1 MTITLDSI
9 IPVDRLVKVRREAQK
24 KKAWFKVLRKRE
36 RDIMNLTI
44 NCVKAVRSPILAK
57 IVKAIITKLKKALES
72 HVERLVRTIG
82 RSTALELCRIAES
95 WGNKLAHQWNEDDG
109 FARYLAVTYHNQQK
123 LNRGRSRIW

>member
-24 KKAWFKVLRKRE
+24 KKAWFKVLCKRE

-44 NCVKAVRSPILAK
+44 NCVEAVRSPVLAK

-82 RSTALELCRIAES
+82 RSNALELCRIAES
-95 WGNKLAHQWNEDDG
+95 WGNKVAHQWNEDDG
-109 FARYLAVTYHNQQK
+109 FARYLAVTYHNQKK
-123 LNRGRSRIW
+123 LNHGRTK